1 MPADRQIEA
10 ARKLIKLFA
19 DALDVDG
26 QVQLWDGKAY
36 ALGEARDAPFIIK
49 ISSPGVIGNLI
60 RRPKLDTLIQHYARS
75 EIDFDG
81 ISLIDFGHRFNDS
94 HTRRKMRA
102 ISKSGI
108 VKSLIP
114 FVTARL
120 SDAKTSGEDHAFKGE
135 ETGKVQSK
143 RDNKEFVQFH
153 YDLSNDF
160 YQLFLDPNMQYSCA
174 YFKDWSNDLA
184 QAQADKLEIIC
195 RKLRL
200 KPGERLLDIGC
211 GWGGLICYAAKNF
224 GVQAHGVTL
233 SEEQFQFARE
243 RINELSL
250 QKQITITLQDY
261 GTLEGKFDKIASVGM
276 YEHIGLA
283 NIPAYMKKVRQLLEK
298 DGLFLNHAIAR
309 RAKKKKRLNLRTRP
323 EKRAIAKY
331 IFPGGELDNI
341 GHSLQEMEKAGFE
354 VQDVEALRE
363 HYALTTRLWYQRL
376 SENADQAIAHVGPEK
391 YRIWLAYLAGVSL
404 AFSRGSLLLF
414 QTLVS
419 FTPKGAAPL
428 PPTRSDLYSARP
440 DLGES

>member
-1 MPADRQIEA
+1 MTTSADRQIEA
-10 ARKLIKLFA
+10 ARKLINLFA
-19 DALDVDG
+19 DALNVDG
-26 QVQLWDGKAY
+26 QVQLWDGELY
-36 ALGEARDAPFIIK
+36 SLGEVRESPFIIK

-60 RRPKLDTLIQHYARS
+60 RRPKFDTLIQHYARS

-81 ISLIDFGHRFNDS
+81 ISLIEFGHRFNDA

-114 FVTARL
+114 FLTAGL
-120 SDAKTSGEDHAFKGE
+120 FEADKASEDFGFKGE
-135 ETGKVQSK
+135 ETGTVQSR

-153 YDLSNDF
+153 YDLSNEF
-160 YQLFLDPNMQYSCA
+160 YQLFLDHNMQYSCA

-224 GVQAHGVTL
+224 GVLAHGVTL
-233 SEEQFQFARE
+233 SDEQFHFARE
-243 RINELSL
+243 RINELGL
-250 QKQITITLQDY
+250 QERVTITFQDY
-261 GTLEGKFDKIASVGM
+261 GTLEGKFDKIASIGM

-283 NIPAYMKKVRQLLEK
+283 NIPAYMKKVRQLLAK

-309 RAKKKKRLNLRTRP
+309 RAKKKKRLSFRTRP

-363 HYALTTRLWYQRL
+363 HYAMTTRLWYQRL
-376 SENADQAIAHVGPEK
+376 AENADQAIANVGPEK

-414 QTLVS
+414 QTVAS
-419 FTPKGAAPL
+419 FTPKGVAPL
-428 PPTRSDLYSARP
+428 PPTRSDLYK
-440 DLGES
+440 